1 MKQKGR
7 ELQRAS
13 DETLESQRDEPAQF
27 DSSSGC
33 APGKDSSRAAAPRRP
48 SAPAPDQ
55 GRAESGRPGRRR
67 RRQSSG
73 RVGRRRGRG
82 PAGTRG
88 GWAGPGRAARC
99 PLVGGKRTDD
109 ERDVVQRPRQHPSRG
124 GVGEQ
129 ERPCETGRADFQ
141 HSRPGGEFELHVPA
155 KTFCYCSDVALL

>member
-1 MKQKGR
+1 MTQKGR

-13 DETLESQRDEPAQF
+13 GETLESQRDEPAQF

-55 GRAESGRPGRRR
+55 GRRR

-82 PAGTRG
+82 R
-88 GWAGPGRAARC
+88 AGPGRAARC

-109 ERDVVQRPRQHPSRG
+109 ERDVVQRARQHPSRG

-129 ERPCETGRADFQ
+129 ERPRETGRADFQ
-141 HSRPGGEFELHVPA
+141 HSGPGGEFELHVPA